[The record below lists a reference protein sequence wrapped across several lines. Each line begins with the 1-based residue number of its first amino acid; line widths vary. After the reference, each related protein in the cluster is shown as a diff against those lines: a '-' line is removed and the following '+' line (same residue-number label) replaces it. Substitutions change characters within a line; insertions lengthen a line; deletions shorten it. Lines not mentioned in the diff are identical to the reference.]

1 MSEGVRARGGW
12 GVNCGH
18 LVSDKKLGI
27 LLWKLLLR
35 AKSRAEGLR
44 PPSHSSDELS
54 VWGMTLG
61 IDLILVSVRTS

>member
-1 MSEGVRARGGW
+1 MVSEGVRARGGW

-35 AKSRAEGLR
+35 AKSHAEGLR
-44 PPSHSSDELS
+44 LHHTPQMSRRS
-54 VWGMTLG
+54 GA
-61 IDLILVSVRTS
+61 